1 MMKNKEAQNTMINWI
16 QMKIKMN
23 WILLLTIVHKTIKMI
38 DIFFKENLLLTCLS
52 NKKESMR
59 K

>member
-52 NKKESMR
+52 NKKESMS